1 MFKKKRKNRNE
12 MIVPARVINY
22 AVLIMLFITMIIPMI
37 NVLAVSFS
45 TKLGSMQP
53 GIKMIPDVFTVE
65 GYIDIWSR
73 AKLWLPFFNSLFV
86 TVVSTFFLVVLS
98 SMAGYVLIQK
108 DLPFKKFMTSLIMIT
123 MMIPGDLTLIS
134 IYSVNKSLGLL
145 NSYTGLIING
155 LITGFSILLMRSYF
169 LSVPD
174 SLAES
179 ARLDNAGEFIIFW
192 KIYLP
197 LSIPSLATITFME
210 FVEKWNSLM
219 IPVTIITQQNKYTLP
234 MILKAL
240 VFNTTTQSG
249 TEFIGPNAVMA
260 AIVISV
266 LPLVIVYVFA
276 QKSLVSGITIGATKG

>member
-240 VFNTTTQSG
+240 VFNTTVQSG
-249 TEFIGPNAVMA
+249 TEFVGPNAVMA